1 MRSRVLASVVLVA
14 LGLVVTACGGS
25 SGGGPTTVNWY
36 VFQEPS
42 GAYDDAVA
50 NCNRDAGGAYKIKL
64 VPLPTSS
71 DQQRELVVR
80 RLAAKDSDID
90 IIGMDVI
97 WTAEFGEAGW
107 IRPWTGADRTA
118 VSQGTLQGPLTSGTF
133 KNQLFA
139 APYTSNVQLLWYR
152 KDRVKTPPKTW
163 AELIADAKK
172 LGKNGTI
179 EIQGA
184 RYEGLTVWFNT
195 LINSAGG
202 TVVDQ
207 NGNVK
212 LGKPAVEA
220 LTVMK
225 NLATSGE
232 SDPNLS
238 NSMEDTTRLAFQ
250 TGGPSFMLNWPY
262 VYPSAKADAPQVFKN
277 MGVAR
282 YPGVNPGEPS
292 RVTLGGIN
300 LGISAYSKHPALA
313 FKAATCLRGPQNQL
327 IAAEKGGLPPTTGS
341 LYDNAKIKAAYP
353 GFTDLMKNS
362 IADGVPRPTSPAY
375 ADVSLAIQSTL
386 HPPASIDP
394 EKTVDQ
400 LADKIKIVADGGI
413 Y

>member
-1 MRSRVLASVVLVA
+1 MASVVLVA
-14 LGLVVTACGGS
+14 LGLVVAACGGS
-25 SGGGPTTVNWY
+25 SSSGPPTVNWY

-50 NCNRDAGGAYKIKL
+50 NCNRTAGGAYKIKL
-64 VPLPTSS
+64 VPLPTNS

-80 RLAAKDSDID
+80 RLAAKDSSVD

-97 WTAEFGEAGW
+97 WTAEFAEAGW
-107 IRPWTGADRTA
+107 VRPWTGANKAA
-118 VSQGTLQGPLTSGTF
+118 VSDGTLQGPLTSGTF
-133 KNQLFA
+133 KGQLYA

-163 AELIADAKK
+163 SELISQAKQ

-202 TVVDQ
+202 QVVDQ
-207 NGNVK
+207 NGDVK
-212 LGKPAVEA
+212 LGQPAVEA

-225 NLATSGE
+225 DLATSGE
-232 SDPNLS
+232 ADPNLS
-238 NSMEDTTRLAFQ
+238 NSMEDQTRLAFQ
-250 TGGPSFMLNWPY
+250 TGKPSFMLNWPY
-262 VYPSAKADAPQVFKN
+262 VFPSAKAEVPDIFKN

-282 YPGVNPGEPS
+282 YPSVKAGEPS

-300 LGISAYSKHPALA
+300 LGVTTYTKHPEAS
-313 FKAATCLRGPQNQL
+313 FKAATCLRGPENEI
-327 IAAEKGGLPPTTGS
+327 IAAQKGGLPPTIAS
-341 LYDNAKIKAAYP
+341 LYDNPKIKAAYP
-353 GFTDLMKNS
+353 GFTDLMKES
-362 IADGVPRPTSPAY
+362 IADGVPRPASPAY

-394 EKTVDQ
+394 ASTVKS